1 MTAPNRLDNNPSP
14 DPANPSTLTNVGLK
28 PGDEPLAGISSTQE
42 DQLPPVLIHPPVL
55 VAACMTMAALL
66 QWRWPLADATAV
78 LPRVPLAV
86 IGAVGVGLGL
96 YLVVSAILAMHRAG
110 TNVPTFQPAT
120 ALVTGDVFARTRN
133 PIYLGLV
140 LALLGLAIAWPS
152 LWMIL
157 FTLPIPLILNVA
169 VIPQE
174 ERYMSAKFGAAYT
187 TYKEQ
192 TPCWF

>member
-1 MTAPNRLDNNPSP
+1 MTGETQSHNNPP
-14 DPANPSTLTNVGLK
+14 TDGEDAAAGPAG
-28 PGDEPLAGISSTQE
+28 E

-78 LPRVPLAV
+78 LPRVPLAI
-86 IGAVGVGLGL
+86 IGAVGLGLGI
-96 YLVVSAILAMHRAG
+96 YLVARAIISMHRAG
-110 TNVPTFQPAT
+110 TNVPTFMPTT
-120 ALVTGDVFARTRN
+120 ALVTGDVFMRTRN

-152 LWMIL
+152 LWLLM

-174 ERYMSAKFGAAYT
+174 ERYMSAKFGNDYANYR
-187 TYKEQ
+187 ER
-192 TPCWF
+192 TPRWF

>member
-1 MTAPNRLDNNPSP
+1 MTVPSPQDNNTPP
-14 DPANPSTLTNVGLK
+14 EEQV
-28 PGDEPLAGISSTQE
+28 
-42 DQLPPVLIHPPVL
+42 PPVLIHPPVL
-55 VAACMTMAALL
+55 VAACVTMAALL

-86 IGAVGVGLGL
+86 IGAVCIGLGG
-96 YLVVSAILAMHRAG
+96 YLVVRAILTMHRAG
-110 TNVPTFQPAT
+110 TNVPTFKPAT
-120 ALVTGDVFARTRN
+120 ALVTHDVFARTRN

-140 LALLGLAIAWPS
+140 LGLLGVAIAWPS
-152 LWMIL
+152 IWLVM

-174 ERYMSAKFGAAYT
+174 ERYMSAKFGADYTAYR
-187 TYKEQ
+187 ER